1 MADGMDQAETEILRR
16 EVDGLERDLAQE
28 RFRHVSGV
36 EAAPAIVPV
45 FENHSRAAH
54 RTTAAAL
61 RQAGEAA
68 LADRV
73 AGLRAE
79 RAAAAAEE
87 AWRAEEARATGRG
100 PDGILHMAAAERALL
115 RERDRGRRLAFGR
128 AAAGSASLASPA
140 REAAMERR
148 ALARTEVGLSPDW
161 PLVVEADELLVASGD
176 AYRDVLAWS
185 ARREL
190 SLAPP
195 PGGDL
200 ERADLLHLLA
210 RGRLD
215 GLFKAGM
222 LAPALSGAAAG
233 LGLDLGRI
241 RIDEADRPAQWP
253 GAHAVG
259 TAVSFRRRGGV
270 SDWLDLFA
278 AAGRALGR
286 AWTAP
291 HSLAPAFP
299 AALGELLSGLLLDP
313 MFLGRA
319 VGAEKRELA
328 DLVRMLALSRL
339 FALRARAAALR
350 VASEV
355 ERGTSGAAWR
365 EAHREALSAAA
376 LASWPDGLA
385 ARDGDAGELGASL
398 AGAAWAERLRGTL
411 RERFDADWWR
421 NPRTAPHL
429 AGLLAAGSAG
439 PENERPPL
447 ALPAEALVAKLS
459 G

>member
-1 MADGMDQAETEILRR
+1 MDQAQIEIVRG
-16 EVDGLERDLAQE
+16 EVDGLERDLAEE

-36 EAAPAIVPV
+36 EPAPSIVPI
-45 FENHSRAAH
+45 FAARSRAAH
-54 RTTAAAL
+54 RATAAAL
-61 RQAGEAA
+61 RVAGEAA

-73 AGLRAE
+73 AALRAE
-79 RAAAAAEE
+79 RVAGAAEE
-87 AWRAEEARATGRG
+87 AWRADETRASGRG
-100 PDGILHMAAAERALL
+100 PDGIVPMAAAERALL

-128 AAAGSASLASPA
+128 AAAEAASLAAPA
-140 REAAMERR
+140 REAALEQR
-148 ALARTEVGLSPDW
+148 ARARAEVGLSPDW
-161 PLVVEADELLVASGD
+161 PRVVEADELLAASGD

-190 SLAPP
+190 SLALP

-200 ERADLLHLLA
+200 ERADLLQLLA
-210 RGRLD
+210 LGRLD
-215 GLFKAGM
+215 GLFKPRM

-241 RIDEADRPAQWP
+241 RIDEADRPAQRP

-259 TAVSFRRRGGV
+259 TAVSLRRRGGV
-270 SDWLDLFA
+270 SDWLDLFG
-278 AAGRALGR
+278 AAGRALSR
-286 AWTAP
+286 AWAPP
-291 HSLAPAFP
+291 HSLDPAFP

-313 MFLGRA
+313 LFLARS
-319 VGAEKRELA
+319 VGTEKRELA

-355 ERGTSGAAWR
+355 ERGTSGTVWR

-385 ARDGDAGELGASL
+385 ARDGDATESGAFL
-398 AGAAWAERLRGTL
+398 AGAAWAERLRRTL
-411 RERFDADWWR
+411 RERFDDDWWR
-421 NPRTAPHL
+421 NPRTASHL
-429 AGLLAAGSAG
+429 AGLLAAGSPG
-439 PENERPPL
+439 PETERPPL
-447 ALPAEALVAKLS
+447 ALAAEALVAKLS
-459 G
+459 GGA